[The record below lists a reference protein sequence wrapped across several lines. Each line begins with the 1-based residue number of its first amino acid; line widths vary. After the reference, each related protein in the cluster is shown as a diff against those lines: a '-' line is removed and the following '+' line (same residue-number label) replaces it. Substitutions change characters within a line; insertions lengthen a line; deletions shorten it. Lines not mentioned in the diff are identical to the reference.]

1 MKILRSLEDLQEEGS
16 FIASGRV
23 NAVKEEY
30 TSIVIKDGLTVHVG
44 SPLPVEAGDY
54 ISVQVRGTPKIIWE
68 TSRTILVY
76 EDFDIVKDL
85 SRVLKAFRKHAPSL
99 GSLLSRISDPIL
111 LCILKQILPEE
122 VDSKC
127 PVWERGHSLRVRF
140 HTVPSALT
148 YHHAYIGGNYI
159 HSLGVAQTS
168 WHLGKLKGIEG
179 LPLEILIAGGLLH
192 DIGKL
197 MAFTPIKKGEI
208 LTVRP
213 TTIRV
218 KEHIEI
224 GISIIEKIEEF
235 LSPHIDDRDKLHI
248 LIDAISGIIATHHG
262 LKSWGAIRE
271 PESIIE
277 QIIFVADYLES
288 RTGTYNPL
296 HPHDTDSL
304 ILKLLSL

>member
-1 MKILRSLEDLQEEGS
+1 MKILRSLEDLEEEGP

-23 NAVKEEY
+23 NAVKGEY
-30 TSIVIKDGLTVHVG
+30 TSLVIKDGLVIHVAG
-44 SPLPVEAGDY
+44 LLPVEIGDY
-54 ISVQVRGTPKIIWE
+54 ISVEVRGTPKIISE
-68 TSRTILVY
+68 TNRTTLVY
-76 EDFDIVKDL
+76 DDFDIIKDL
-85 SRVLKAFRKHAPSL
+85 SHVLKAFRKHTPSL
-99 GSLLSRISDPIL
+99 KNLLSRISDPIL
-111 LCILKQILPEE
+111 LCILKQILPDE
-122 VDSKC
+122 VNSVC
-127 PVWERGHSLRVRF
+127 PVWKEGHSLRVRF

-159 HSLGVAQTS
+159 HSLLVAYTS

-197 MAFTPIKKGEI
+197 MAFTPIKRGNI

-218 KEHIEI
+218 KEHIQI
-224 GISIIEKIEEF
+224 GISIMEKIEKF
-235 LSPHIDDRDKLHI
+235 LTPHIYDRGKLHI
-248 LIDAISGIIATHHG
+248 LIDATSGIIATHHG
-262 LKSWGAIRE
+262 LKSWGALRE

-304 ILKLLSL
+304 VLKLLSL